1 MNTGNK
7 WIKNPLI
14 NDSAVI
20 LHMGWFLRKEAQAV
34 VFTRDNG
41 KILFLLVHKRNG
53 WRIPRGGVE
62 EGESFEETIKREL
75 WEEVSIMPG
84 RVHVLEKFNEYM
96 YEDAKAEI
104 LHNPNAFLVFVPGK
118 PEVTPD
124 NEEINGAKWVDY
136 RTAIRMLRFNEEKNT
151 VRQAMGIIKRIPP
164 ESLSRLEAESSSDH
178 P

>member
-20 LHMGWFLRKEAQAV
+20 FHMSWVLRKEAQAV
-34 VFTRDNG
+34 VFTREDK

-96 YEDAKAEI
+96 YEDVRAEI
-104 LHNPNAFLVFVPGK
+104 LHNPHVFLVYIRGK
-118 PEVTPD
+118 PEPKPD
-124 NEEINGAKWVDY
+124 YEEISAAKWVDY

-151 VRQAMGIIKRIPP
+151 VRQAMGIIKKIPP
-164 ESLSRLEAESSSDH
+164 EHLSRLEVELNSDH
-178 P
+178 Q